1 MKNFK
6 QRKYNKMKKKAVET
20 TDMEEFKK
28 LVYEMDKMH
37 NDGKIK

>member
-20 TDMEEFKK
+20 NDMDKFKQ
-28 LVYEMDKMH
+28 LVYKMDKMH
-37 NDGKIK
+37 KDDKIK

>member
-20 TDMEEFKK
+20 ND
-28 LVYEMDKMH
+28 MDKMH
-37 NDGKIK
+37 KDDKIK